1 MEFFSLTSWTAFEQF
16 AGELSGATEA
26 GNVPFIGWNQR
37 PLWKYPG
44 DCRFPARVPTKSG
57 RSIGCWATFR
67 CHRPAL
73 PVQSKSMIWLN
84 YFLLWGLLFNKYK
97 FVCSIHFRQNV
108 LFAIGSAFLHHAN
121 HFKLYSSF
129 CASHSKAQKVLLPSK
144 YSQLLQFIYLFV
156 FFIVFAAL
164 IFNDINSTDE
174 GSQALQEFL
183 QSRNP
188 RQQHSS
194 TLESYLIKPI
204 QRILKYPLL
213 LQQLRNLTD
222 SNSSEH
228 QHLVGTFLT

>member
-1 MEFFSLTSWTAFEQF
+1 MFVQFTFDRMYCLPLAALSCITPITSNCTVLSVPATPRLKKFYCQVNTVNYYSL
-16 AGELSGATEA
+16 
-26 GNVPFIGWNQR
+26 
-37 PLWKYPG
+37 
-44 DCRFPARVPTKSG
+44 
-57 RSIGCWATFR
+57 
-67 CHRPAL
+67 
-73 PVQSKSMIWLN
+73 
-84 YFLLWGLLFNKYK
+84 
-97 FVCSIHFRQNV
+97 
-108 LFAIGSAFLHHAN
+108 
-121 HFKLYSSF
+121 
-129 CASHSKAQKVLLPSK
+129 
-144 YSQLLQFIYLFV
+144 FIYLC
-156 FFIVFAAL
+156 FFIVYSAL

>member
-1 MEFFSLTSWTAFEQF
+1 MFSSYAF
-16 AGELSGATEA
+16 S
-26 GNVPFIGWNQR
+26 R
-37 PLWKYPG
+37 
-44 DCRFPARVPTKSG
+44 
-57 RSIGCWATFR
+57 
-67 CHRPAL
+67 
-73 PVQSKSMIWLN
+73 
-84 YFLLWGLLFNKYK
+84 LF
-97 FVCSIHFRQNV
+97 C
-108 LFAIGSAFLHHAN
+108 
-121 HFKLYSSF
+121 
-129 CASHSKAQKVLLPSK
+129 
-144 YSQLLQFIYLFV
+144 LFV
-156 FFIVFAAL
+156 SICVFIVYAAL

-228 QHLVGTFLT
+228 QHLVGTFLP